1 MSDLSVKEERY
12 DDIFLSI
19 LQQEGN
25 IEPFLDSVFRFLH
38 KRLYST
44 ILIYFTIHY

>member
-1 MSDLSVKEERY
+1 MSDFSIKEEKY

-38 KRLYST
+38 KRLFLNVS
-44 ILIYFTIHY
+44 IF